1 MMDQDVE
8 LKKLRWRCRRGMME
22 LDILLGRWLDQ
33 RWRQSPMAER
43 DIFLRLLACEDDI
56 LWRWLSG
63 LEKPADY
70 ALADLVE
77 HIRNLPI
84 RA

>member
-33 RWRQSPMAER
+33 RWRQSPSEQR
-43 DIFLRLLACEDDI
+43 DVFLRLLACEDDI

-84 RA
+84 RV

>member
-1 MMDQDVE
+1 
-8 LKKLRWRCRRGMME
+8 
-22 LDILLGRWLDQ
+22 
-33 RWRQSPMAER
+33 MAER
-43 DIFLRLLACEDDI
+43 DVFLRLLACEDDI

>member
-1 MMDQDVE
+1 MDQDVE

-33 RWRQSPMAER
+33 RWRQSPSEQR
-43 DIFLRLLACEDDI
+43 DVFLRLLACEDDI

-63 LEKPADY
+63 LEVPTDG
-70 ALADLVE
+70 ALAQLVE
-77 HIRNLPI
+77 RIRNLPI